1 MGYMHKF
8 KSISF
13 RYFNAASADKSGKIG
28 EDHDPETHL
37 ISSILK
43 SIKI

>member
-13 RYFNAASADKSGKIG
+13 RYFNAAGADKSGKIG